1 MPTSRRHFL
10 KASLGASAL
19 ASFASG
25 VPGFL
30 ARALAAAQRAQERDT
45 VLVVVQLTGGNDG
58 LNTVVPF
65 TDDVYGRSRST
76 LRLPAATL
84 HRISADLGFHPDM
97 KEFRGLFD
105 EELLSIVQGV
115 GYPRQDRDHDG
126 AMRAWHTA
134 DCEARGAPGGW
145 LGRAADLAWNVDGPG
160 VPAAFVG
167 SIPRP
172 FGLSAEATVV
182 PALRSLEELVLRE
195 AQEHGSSPSDNP
207 LLEHVRAV
215 DRRARSNSLRL
226 EPLARQDSGA
236 AGYPS
241 FSLAQDLHQAARLI
255 EADIGVRIIYCE
267 LGGGGIGGFDNH
279 ANQLGNHC
287 ALLRQLAESV
297 AAFMRDLRRI
307 GALPRVLLMTFSEF
321 GRTVSENGRRGTGHG
336 EAAPLFLVGGGL
348 KGGLAGPHPSLTD
361 LVDDA
366 PKHHTD
372 FRRVYATVL
381 EKWLGFDARAVL
393 GEEFAP
399 LDLLRP

>member
-1 MPTSRRHFL
+1 MPASRRAFL

-19 ASFASG
+19 VSFTGG
-25 VPGFL
+25 VPRLL
-30 ARALAAAQRAQERDT
+30 ARALAAAPRAPERDT

-58 LNTVVPF
+58 LNTLVPF
-65 TDDVYGRSRST
+65 TDDVYGRSRTT
-76 LRLPAATL
+76 LRLPAAQL
-84 HRISADLGFHPDM
+84 HRVSADLGFHPDM
-97 KEFRGLFD
+97 QEFRGLFD
-105 EELLSIVQGV
+105 QGLLSVVQGV
-115 GYPRQDRDHDG
+115 GYPGQDRDHGG

-134 DCEARGAPGGW
+134 ECAPGGAQSGW
-145 LGRAADLAWNVDGPG
+145 LGRAADLAWNPDSPG

-172 FGLSAEATVV
+172 FALSAEETVV

-195 AQEHGSSPSDNP
+195 TEEHGGAPSDNP
-207 LLEHVRAV
+207 LLQHVRGV
-215 DRRARSNSLRL
+215 DRRARANSLKL
-226 EPLARQDSGA
+226 EPLARQEGAA
-236 AGYPS
+236 AGYPD
-241 FSLAQDLHQAARLI
+241 FSLAADLHQAARLI
-255 EADIGVRIIYCE
+255 EADLGVRMVCCE

-297 AAFMRDLRRI
+297 AAFIRDLQRI

-336 EAAPLFLVGGGL
+336 EAAPLFLAG
-348 KGGLAGPHPSLTD
+348 GGLAGGLIGSHPSLVD

-381 EKWLGFDARAVL
+381 EPWLGFDSKAVL
-393 GEEFAP
+393 GSEFAP
-399 LDLLRP
+399 LPLLRR